1 MIKLFV
7 LPSIM
12 ILCGVLHH
20 NLRKKNRSDETVTNY
35 LARESAANGT
45 RRKDISN
52 LPYIS
57 VPFDILPLD
66 ITLNDEKKQSQIAN
80 YKSVIKDLSQKKM
93 LNLIGINNTELKE
106 RFGPAN
112 LETLTMCDQN
122 YSIYIRTLHLFA
134 EAIYDEYPKD
144 SVKILEYCLSIGTDI
159 SKTYELLGRH
169 YLINKQTDL
178 FASLYKKIPD
188 TDSISGKVTLNKLEK
203 LKNSCNTF

>member
-1 MIKLFV
+1 MIKIFL

-20 NLRKKNRSDETVTNY
+20 NLRKKNPGEETVTSF

-45 RRKDISN
+45 RRKDISD

-57 VPFDILPLD
+57 VPFDTLPLD

-80 YKSVIKDLSQKKM
+80 YKAVITDLSQKKM
-93 LNLIGINNTELKE
+93 LNLIGVNNTELKE

-112 LETLTMCDQN
+112 LEALTICDQN
-122 YSIYIRTLHLFA
+122 YSNYIRTLHLFA
-134 EAIYDEYPKD
+134 EAIYDEYPED
-144 SVKILEYCLSIGTDI
+144 SVKILEYCISIGTDI

-169 YLINKQTDL
+169 YLMNRQTDRFL
-178 FASLYKKIPD
+178 SLYEKIPD
-188 TDSISGKVTLNKLEK
+188 TASISGKVILNKLEEI
-203 LKNSCNTF
+203 KN